1 MEQQAI
7 SKYDRIKAFLMEE
20 ALKPESRLKMPTVQE
35 LMRKFGASQSPVT
48 RAIRDLEHEGVVRC
62 RRGSGMVSCSAAA
75 REENFPEEMEES
87 DTTVLFLRTDYFA
100 ESLWNMEHTILTYA
114 RQNKISIIN
123 YRMGEEADIPAIIE
137 QVKKSRTLSGI
148 VMNSN
153 PGMKSEEL
161 IRYLNHLPF
170 PVVMINSSNLY
181 ENAAENVTILS
192 LDSGQ
197 AGRLC
202 IEALSRAGHRKV
214 GYIRNEPESDL
225 TRLRFRGINAAAEEM
240 GISVTHF
247 PATIKA
253 WENSAQ
259 AAEKITR
266 ARLDEIRSLGLT
278 ALIYYSGMG
287 ALAGRRVLQLAGF
300 RIPED
305 ISVVSEDDGSIM
317 EQLYPACSIVVG
329 EYLQPCRDA
338 LDIILGKIP
347 SPGTKLYP
355 YRYIERESVKTIT
368 PKA

>member
-1 MEQQAI
+1 
-7 SKYDRIKAFLMEE
+7 
-20 ALKPESRLKMPTVQE
+20 
-35 LMRKFGASQSPVT
+35 
-48 RAIRDLEHEGVVRC
+48 
-62 RRGSGMVSCSAAA
+62 
-75 REENFPEEMEES
+75 
-87 DTTVLFLRTDYFA
+87 
-100 ESLWNMEHTILTYA
+100 
-114 RQNKISIIN
+114 
-123 YRMGEEADIPAIIE
+123 
-137 QVKKSRTLSGI
+137 
-148 VMNSN
+148 MNSN

-192 LDSGQ
+192 LDSEQ

-287 ALAGRRVLQLAGF
+287 ALAGRRVLQLVGF

-305 ISVVSEDDGSIM
+305 ISVISEDDGSIM
-317 EQLYPACSIVVG
+317 EQLYPAGSIVLG
-329 EYLQPCRDA
+329 EYLAQCRDS

-347 SPGTKLYP
+347 SPGTKFYP

-368 PKA
+368 TKA